1 MTSPFDSPSPTAARD
16 GAPPPAPAFTE
27 TMQIGIV
34 VPDVEEAVRAYRD
47 NYGIGGWQ
55 IMEIGSE
62 NTRDVRLH
70 GRPVGWKSKIAVTM
84 VGSVMWEL
92 IQPVDED
99 DLFARFL
106 AQRGGVG
113 GVHHIAV
120 STTDYRGVV
129 AEQAARGRVP
139 ILSGTFSG
147 VEVQYLDTEPELGV
161 ILEVF
166 SGFPEGIEKP
176 GARRPKGRGAETG

>member
-1 MTSPFDSPSPTAARD
+1 MTSRKDISPQEATPRKV
-16 GAPPPAPAFTE
+16 PAPGPAFNE

-34 VPDVEEAVRAYRD
+34 VPDVEAAVRMYHD
-47 NYGIGGWQ
+47 VYGIGGWQ
-55 IMEIGSE
+55 IMEMGSE
-62 NTRDVRLH
+62 NTQNVRLY
-70 GRPVGWKSKIAVTM
+70 GRPVEWKAKIAVTM

-92 IQPVDED
+92 IQPIDET
-99 DLFARFL
+99 DLFGRFL
-106 AQRGGVG
+106 AERGGVG

-120 STTDYRGVV
+120 GTPDFQRVV
-129 AEQAARGRVP
+129 QEQAARGKQP

-147 VEVQYLDTEPELGV
+147 VEVHYLSTERELGV

-176 GARRPKGRGAETG
+176 GANNQKASD

>member
-1 MTSPFDSPSPTAARD
+1 MTSSENSFPQRATAQAAATP
-16 GAPPPAPAFTE
+16 GPAFTE

-34 VPDVEEAVRAYRD
+34 VPDIDAAVRRYQD
-47 NYGIGGWQ
+47 LYGIRGWQ
-55 IMEIGSE
+55 IMEIDSG
-62 NTRDVRLH
+62 NTEDVRLY
-70 GRPVGWKSKIAVTM
+70 GRPVEWTSKIAMTM

-92 IQPVDED
+92 IQPSDKN
-99 DLFARFL
+99 DLFGRFL

-120 STTDYRGVV
+120 RTPDFQRVV
-129 AEQAARGRVP
+129 QQEAARGNQS

-147 VEVQYLDTEPELGV
+147 VEVHYLSTERDLGV

-166 SGFPEGIEKP
+166 SGLPDGIPEP
-176 GARRPKGRGAETG
+176 GASNQTATD

>member
-1 MTSPFDSPSPTAARD
+1 MT
-16 GAPPPAPAFTE
+16 APKAAPAFNK

-34 VPDVEEAVRAYRD
+34 VPDVEAAAQAYERH
-47 NYGIGGWQ
+47 YGIGGWQ

-62 NTRDVRLH
+62 NTENVQLY
-70 GRPVGWKSKIAVTM
+70 GRPLEWKSKIAMTM

-92 IQPVDED
+92 IQPVDKD
-99 DLFARFL
+99 DLFGRFL
-106 AQRGGVG
+106 AARGGVG

-120 STTDYRGVV
+120 ATPDYRRVV
-129 AEQAARGRVP
+129 DAHSASGHQP

-147 VEVQYLDTEPELGV
+147 VEVQYLDTEADLGV

-166 SGFPEGIEKP
+166 SGFPEGIEQP
-176 GARRPKGRGAETG
+176 GG